1 MYTGNPRVTEK
12 INQKIRLKITEIIK
26 TCLENTLLMQN
37 KTVKEEQWGTKKK
50 KRREIKSTM

>member
-50 KRREIKSTM
+50 KEER

>member
-1 MYTGNPRVTEK
+1 MSLYLNKDGKKMYTGNPRVTEK

-37 KTVKEEQWGTKKK
+37 KTVKEEQ
-50 KRREIKSTM
+50 